1 MKLRQKLAVVMAS
14 AMAVSAVPVVTMAD
28 STADRTNRPVYVK
41 DGGVISDKAYEKQAL
56 KITLEDTLE
65 ATTESQVYVYLN
77 LIDGT
82 FTGEDVVVTTTIY
95 NANGVKSTTT
105 AGVYL
110 DVVGGSSVATLK
122 FDKDINIGVFEKAEI
137 MIPLQNCVNVTGD
150 TKLWIDGNDS
160 EIDDVKEK
168 DAILIATKKGAKAG
182 VSVGSVPN
190 VYATSR
196 YGTSVAD
203 IKITEDVDNR
213 ITDKKIRITVDHED
227 YEFYA
232 NNIGA
237 DGYPGGKITVTGERG
252 FEGRLLDDKG
262 KQCDSVEV
270 EYKVIDHKYDEYEEI
285 ELELPETYNA
295 AGDGVYV
302 LNGVKV
308 VSETRT
314 PRQGDLE
321 FTVSAAPVKGAD
333 IISTSITVAKVAEF
347 STDLTVK
354 EKKEVKSGKVA
365 SPQISY
371 TEKTAYSA
379 GSGDVDF
386 VLDKGTLK
394 KIGGKELYTKDS
406 NGYRVD
412 NEKEIVTAIRDSA
425 GNKNVDAIEFIYEDG
440 WRNSRKD
447 DRYDHVK
454 GFILTVD
461 ADEDRTNDQNEDKN
475 NQHDETATTFFKDL
489 TIDVQTKLDMTGEI
503 KLTANGRF
511 TNESSAVIANVTPD
525 IKFEG
530 TPVTLKV
537 GQSGQKG
544 GKMVISEVT
553 AGAFPRHGVMKIQLP
568 QKSGLTFTSIPDAVV
583 EGAAAKIKM
592 KENDSTTLFVEIDR
606 HSAKDVPATIT
617 IENVEITVDRTVPQD
632 EYDVTL
638 SFVDQRD
645 YDGVGDYA
653 GSLTINDFIVI
664 GTPNTEELTSNGLPV
679 GTATF
684 TIGSKNYTVN
694 GVTREMDAA
703 AYIQD
708 PGYTMV
714 PIRYVANAFGVPE
727 GDILFSKGK
736 ATFFAGGR
744 TIQFTSGSNV
754 ALVNGA
760 PIDMAT
766 KVVIK
771 DGRTY
776 APVGEISRL
785 LGIKADWDATAKV
798 ATFTNAPKADK

>member
-1 MKLRQKLAVVMAS
+1 
-14 AMAVSAVPVVTMAD
+14 
-28 STADRTNRPVYVK
+28 
-41 DGGVISDKAYEKQAL
+41 
-56 KITLEDTLE
+56 
-65 ATTESQVYVYLN
+65 
-77 LIDGT
+77 
-82 FTGEDVVVTTTIY
+82 
-95 NANGVKSTTT
+95 
-105 AGVYL
+105 
-110 DVVGGSSVATLK
+110 
-122 FDKDINIGVFEKAEI
+122 
-137 MIPLQNCVNVTGD
+137 
-150 TKLWIDGNDS
+150 
-160 EIDDVKEK
+160 
-168 DAILIATKKGAKAG
+168 
-182 VSVGSVPN
+182 
-190 VYATSR
+190 
-196 YGTSVAD
+196 
-203 IKITEDVDNR
+203 
-213 ITDKKIRITVDHED
+213 
-227 YEFYA
+227 
-232 NNIGA
+232 
-237 DGYPGGKITVTGERG
+237 
-252 FEGRLLDDKG
+252 
-262 KQCDSVEV
+262 
-270 EYKVIDHKYDEYEEI
+270 
-285 ELELPETYNA
+285 
-295 AGDGVYV
+295 
-302 LNGVKV
+302 
-308 VSETRT
+308 
-314 PRQGDLE
+314 
-321 FTVSAAPVKGAD
+321 
-333 IISTSITVAKVAEF
+333 
-347 STDLTVK
+347 
-354 EKKEVKSGKVA
+354 
-365 SPQISY
+365 
-371 TEKTAYSA
+371 
-379 GSGDVDF
+379 
-386 VLDKGTLK
+386 
-394 KIGGKELYTKDS
+394 
-406 NGYRVD
+406 
-412 NEKEIVTAIRDSA
+412 
-425 GNKNVDAIEFIYEDG
+425 
-440 WRNSRKD
+440 
-447 DRYDHVK
+447 
-454 GFILTVD
+454 
-461 ADEDRTNDQNEDKN
+461 
-475 NQHDETATTFFKDL
+475 
-489 TIDVQTKLDMTGEI
+489 MTGEI

-525 IKFEG
+525 VKFEG